1 MKLARIKA
9 IARKEFIQIWRDPIS
24 LALAFLLPVILL
36 FIYGYAVTFDVD
48 NITTV
53 VYDMDKS
60 SLSRE
65 LINEFTQSGYFTS
78 GFLC

>member
-9 IARKEFIQIWRDPIS
+9 ITRKEFIQIWRDPMS
-24 LALAFLLPVILL
+24 LALAFLLPLILL

-48 NITTV
+48 RITTV

-65 LINEFTQSGYFTS
+65 LD
-78 GFLC
+78 